1 MKQDLRTN
9 KRRGFT
15 LIEVSVSLLLVAT
28 IVLALM
34 NVRYFAH
41 KHAVR
46 ADVYTTASRLSLL
59 LLESW
64 RSTTTP
70 ADYNPVTDFDVT
82 GETVISTSG
91 TGPPVPGGFTQL
103 GSYHMVLEGSH
114 YYATLAYINE
124 TSDDP
129 AKLYVCIGWKNRYTA
144 GDVSTDGEYYTLA
157 SYE

>member
-1 MKQDLRTN
+1 MNQDLRIN

-15 LIEVSVSLLLVAT
+15 LIEVTVSLLLIAT
-28 IVLALM
+28 IVLALTT
-34 NVRYFAH
+34 VRYHAH
-41 KHAVR
+41 RHAVR
-46 ADVYTTASRLSLL
+46 ADVYATASRLSLL

-91 TGPPVPGGFTQL
+91 TGPAVPGGFTQL

-129 AKLYVCIGWKNRYTA
+129 AKLYVCIGWTKTFSS